1 MVSVQVALDQQVI
14 KKNRIILFFF
24 LTIFLQN
31 CVQDAIVLN
40 FRLFEK
46 YTALPKSRKEII
58 LKKLKEIILVAIA
71 FIIVALLGNSP
82 LNNFNPLNFGHNT
95 KDDYYFVAGSSE
107 LDPETFNKT
116 SNYTYSEK
124 DELGRSGQARATIT
138 SKDVF
143 KSLGHRDQFE
153 KDDNPSGFPEK
164 NFTAKVQTTNGL
176 YDGWFYNR
184 SHLIADSL
192 GGDAKSYNAI
202 TGTRMQNVGNRK
214 NTGGMQYIERK
225 CTEYLK
231 KHRSVKLYY
240 QVTPNYKDDEII
252 PRTVEVQA
260 LTSDGAINEK
270 VITYNTAKGYTIDY
284 KTGKVTK
291 NK

>member
-1 MVSVQVALDQQVI
+1 M
-14 KKNRIILFFF
+14 KK
-24 LTIFLQN
+24 LTN
-31 CVQDAIVLN
+31 
-40 FRLFEK
+40 
-46 YTALPKSRKEII
+46 TALSLLTFFVLAI
-58 LKKLKEIILVAIA
+58 LLNGPLK
-71 FIIVALLGNSP
+71 
-82 LNNFNPLNFGHNT
+82 NFNPRPLLQNT
-95 KDDYYFVAGSSE
+95 KDDYYLVMGSSQ

-116 SNYTYSEK
+116 SNYAYSEK

-143 KSLGHRDQFE
+143 KSLGHRDEFAS
-153 KDDNPSGFPEK
+153 DDKPSGYPEK

-225 CTEYLK
+225 CVDYLK

-240 QVTPNYKDDEII
+240 QVTPYYKDDEII

-270 VITYNTAKGYTIDY
+270 VITYNKAKGYTIDY
-284 KTGKVTK
+284 YTGEVTNNSKK

>member
-1 MVSVQVALDQQVI
+1 M
-14 KKNRIILFFF
+14 KK
-24 LTIFLQN
+24 LTN
-31 CVQDAIVLN
+31 
-40 FRLFEK
+40 
-46 YTALPKSRKEII
+46 TALSLLAFFVLAFLLNGP
-58 LKKLKEIILVAIA
+58 LKHLNPFPLLK
-71 FIIVALLGNSP
+71 
-82 LNNFNPLNFGHNT
+82 NT
-95 KDDYYFVAGSSE
+95 RDDYYLVAGSSG

-116 SNYTYSEK
+116 SNFVYSEK

-143 KSLGHRDQFE
+143 DSMNYRGQF
-153 KDDNPSGFPEK
+153 KDGDNPSGYPAK
-164 NFTAKVQTTNGL
+164 NFKTRIHTTTGT

-192 GGDAKSYNAI
+192 GGVSESYNAI
-202 TGTRMQNVGNRK
+202 TGTRMQNVGNRS

-225 CTEYLK
+225 CVDYLK

-240 QVTPNYKDDEII
+240 QVTPYYRGDELI

-270 VITYNTAKGYTIDY
+270 VITYNSAKGFTIDY
-284 KTGKVTK
+284 HTGEVTNNSKK

>member
-1 MVSVQVALDQQVI
+1 M
-14 KKNRIILFFF
+14 
-24 LTIFLQN
+24 
-31 CVQDAIVLN
+31 
-40 FRLFEK
+40 
-46 YTALPKSRKEII
+46 
-58 LKKLKEIILVAIA
+58 KKLKEIILVAIA

-82 LNNFNPLNFGHNT
+82 LNNFNPLNLIHDT
-95 KDDYYFVAGSSE
+95 KDDYYFVDGVSE
-107 LDPETFNKT
+107 LDPQTFNQT
-116 SNYTYSEK
+116 SNYSYSEK

-143 KSLGHRDQFE
+143 KSLGYRDQFE
-153 KDDNPSGFPEK
+153 KDDNPSGFPKK
-164 NFTAKVQTTNGL
+164 NFTAKIQTTNGL
-176 YDGWFYNR
+176 YKGWFYNR

-225 CTEYLK
+225 CVEYLK
-231 KHRSVKLYY
+231 NHRSVKLYY
-240 QVTPNYKDDEII
+240 QVTPYYRGDEII
-252 PRTVEVQA
+252 PRTVKVQA
-260 LTSDGAINEK
+260 LTSDGAINET
-270 VITYNTAKGYTIDY
+270 VITYNTAKGFTIDY